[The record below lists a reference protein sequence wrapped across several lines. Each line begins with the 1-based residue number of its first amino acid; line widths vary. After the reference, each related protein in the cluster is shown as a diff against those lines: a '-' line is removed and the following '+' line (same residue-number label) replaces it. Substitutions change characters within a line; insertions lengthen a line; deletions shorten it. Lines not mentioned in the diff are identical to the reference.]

1 MTDRQLNHQDLA
13 RGAREKV
20 EVLLLGGVHSK
31 DRIKVTPKWWR
42 EKTAL
47 VGTTSRRAAK

>member
-1 MTDRQLNHQDLA
+1 MTDRQLNHQDLV

-42 EKTAL
+42 EEAAP
-47 VGTTSRRAAK
+47 VGSTSRRAAQ